1 MLTVDVRTGAGARGR
16 TVAASGGSGLS
27 RASRNPTGPMQPLR
41 PRLTVSALAGGLAL
55 TIGLGAFFN
64 PSPSANASSPL
75 SRAEAAATAAPPTV
89 PGSLPA
95 AGPSMAF
102 PGIDGVDLLA
112 LGYQGVDLDAVT
124 VADLDLPLPELPT
137 ERATELRARI
147 VVATAHVEGLRAAEY
162 VLYETARALR
172 VDVRA
177 AGAELE
183 QVAQAD
189 AEATERRDEIRA
201 EVAHRRALLAA
212 QPALDTGTGATDGS
226 LNAAELDALAARRAA
241 EEAELRLLDLEAR
254 RQDHRAALDLAH
266 RSANRMDAH
275 IEYLHNELRH
285 ARSGMLAAG
294 RWLAEEER
302 GRQDLP
308 LVRVEGFRVHAS
320 IAGSLRDMVVAA
332 RADGIDLRGKAYR
345 STQRQIELRRQN
357 CGPTEFDIHEKSSSA
372 CSPPTA
378 KPNRSLHESGLAVDF
393 RHGEESITSRRS
405 PAYQWLAANAAGYG
419 FFNLAS
425 EPWHWSVSAA

>member
-1 MLTVDVRTGAGARGR
+1 M
-16 TVAASGGSGLS
+16 
-27 RASRNPTGPMQPLR
+27 
-41 PRLTVSALAGGLAL
+41 LAGGLAL
-55 TIGLGAFFN
+55 TVGLGAFL
-64 PSPSANASSPL
+64 SPPLSANASSAL
-75 SRAEAAATAAPPTV
+75 GRAEAAATAAVAAPTV

-102 PGIDGVDLLA
+102 PGIDGVDLLS

-162 VLYETARALR
+162 VLYETARSMR

-183 QVAQAD
+183 QAAKV
-189 AEATERRDEIRA
+189 EAKATKRLGKIRA
-201 EVAHRRALLAA
+201 EVEHRRALQAA
-212 QPALDTGTGATDGS
+212 QPALDPGTGVTDVS
-226 LNAAELDALAARRAA
+226 LNAAELDVLAAQQSAD
-241 EEAELRLLDLEAR
+241 EAELRTLDLEAR
-254 RQDHRAALDLAH
+254 RQAHRAALDLAH

-275 IEYLHNELRH
+275 IAYLHNELRH

-345 STQRQIELRRQN
+345 STQRQIELRKQN

>member
-1 MLTVDVRTGAGARGR
+1 MLTVDVPTGAGARGR

-55 TIGLGAFFN
+55 TVGLGAFL
-64 PSPSANASSPL
+64 SPPQSANASSTTG
-75 SRAEAAATAAPPTV
+75 RAEAAATAAPPTV

-162 VLYETARALR
+162 VLYETARSMR

-177 AGAELE
+177 AGAEV
-183 QVAQAD
+183 VARTAAHAAAEARASELRAAAVQRPVPANDLPRRPAHDPELVDAVD
-189 AEATERRDEIRA
+189 AEA
-201 EVAHRRALLAA
+201 AA
-212 QPALDTGTGATDGS
+212 
-226 LNAAELDALAARRAA
+226 AAALA
-241 EEAELRLLDLEAR
+241 EAEQRTQGLEAR

-393 RHGEESITSRRS
+393 RHGEESITSRLS

>member
-1 MLTVDVRTGAGARGR
+1 M
-16 TVAASGGSGLS
+16 
-27 RASRNPTGPMQPLR
+27 
-41 PRLTVSALAGGLAL
+41 LAGGLAL
-55 TIGLGAFFN
+55 TVGLGAFFG
-64 PSPSANASSPL
+64 PPLSANASSPL
-75 SRAEAAATAAPPTV
+75 GRAEAAATAAPAAAPTV
-89 PGSLPA
+89 PDSLPA

-102 PGIDGVDLLA
+102 PGIDGVDLLS

-137 ERATELRARI
+137 ERASELRARI

-162 VLYETARALR
+162 VLYETARSMR

-183 QVAQAD
+183 RAAKAD
-189 AEATERRDEIRA
+189 AEATKRRDEIRA
-201 EVAHRRALLAA
+201 EVAHRRALKAA
-212 QPALDTGTGATDGS
+212 QPALDAGTGTGATDVTF
-226 LNAAELDALAARRAA
+226 NAAELDALAARRTA
-241 EEAELRLLDLEAR
+241 EEAELGLLDREAR
-254 RQDHRAALDLAH
+254 RQHHRAALDLAH

-294 RWLAEEER
+294 RWVAEEER

-320 IAGSLRDMVVAA
+320 IAGALRDMVVAA

-345 STQRQIELRRQN
+345 STRRQLELREQN
-357 CGPTEFDIHEKSSSA
+357 CGPTEFDIYEKSSSA

-405 PAYQWLAANAAGYG
+405 PAYRWLAANAAGYG